1 MAIPLWRQYTRL
13 SADQRR
19 EILERRRRRLDEASN
34 RQEVLDAFLADA
46 RDVRARYAGR
56 NRTRPEA
63 DAPDAGSD
71 GGQQFAPST
80 IEDAQ
85 RLGLQPGA
93 LAEARNR
100 VNAALEARFNRRQQ
114 TVPASQRQRYTRPR
128 NEVLDAEIARLQN
141 R

>member
-1 MAIPLWRQYTRL
+1 MAIPLWRQYSRL
-13 SADQRR
+13 SR
-19 EILERRRRRLDEASN
+19 EDRDAILERRRRRLSAASSRN
-34 RQEVLDAFLADA
+34 EVLDAFLADA
-46 RDVRARYAGR
+46 RDVRSRYAGR

-63 DAPDAGSD
+63 DAPDAGSA
-71 GGQQFAPST
+71 GGQQFAPDT
-80 IEDAQ
+80 VAAAQ

-93 LAEARNR
+93 LGEARNR

-114 TVPASQRQRYTRPR
+114 TVPASQRQRYRRPS

>member
-1 MAIPLWRQYTRL
+1 MAIPLWRQYSRL
-13 SADQRR
+13 SRADRDA
-19 EILERRRRRLDEASN
+19 ILERRRRRLSAASSRN
-34 RQEVLDAFLADA
+34 EVLDAFLADA
-46 RDVRARYAGR
+46 RDVRSRYAGR

-63 DAPDAGSD
+63 DAPDAGSA

-85 RLGLQPGA
+85 RLGIQPGA
-93 LAEARNR
+93 LGEARDR

-114 TVPASQRQRYTRPR
+114 TVPASQRQRYTRPS
-128 NEVLDAEIARLQN
+128 NDVLDAEIARLRN